1 MDVNNN
7 QEQKRILIVE
17 DNSDLAEIYLTLL
30 RLEGFAVKVVI
41 NGEEALK
48 AALDFHPSLV
58 LLDVMIP
65 VLNGFDVLEILRNTP
80 ETTNI
85 KVVMVTALNKDGD
98 IQRAKKLKVD
108 DYLIKSQVNT
118 SDIVEHV
125 KRLLA

>member
-1 MDVNNN
+1 VDVNNN
-7 QEQKRILIVE
+7 QAQKRILIVE
-17 DNSDLAEIYLTLL
+17 DNSDLAEIYSTMLQLD
-30 RLEGFAVKVVI
+30 GFAVKIVI

-48 AALDFHPSLV
+48 AALDFHPNLV

-108 DYLIKSQVNT
+108 DYLIKSQVST
-118 SDIVEHV
+118 DDIVEHV